1 MKVVEELPSSSTQ
14 ALEHMTVEPTPSTG
28 YSNRPYAYALVGVAL
43 LIGLAWTFQDR
54 IPPVTIGTV
63 APDFE
68 VNDLDGGLV
77 RLSDHSGDVVL
88 VNIWATWC
96 LPCLQEMPSMERLYQ
111 KIGGDGFEIL
121 AVSIDAEVGLFGLDG
136 NVGGDIREFAESL
149 GLTFPILHDPSGEI
163 MRLYRATA
171 VPETFLIGRD
181 GIIYKKVAGGT
192 EWDAAQHKELI
203 QRLLA
208 APQ

>member
-1 MKVVEELPSSSTQ
+1 MK
-14 ALEHMTVEPTPSTG
+14 VEPTPSAG

-43 LIGLAWTFQDR
+43 LIAVAWLSQGR
-54 IPPVTIGTV
+54 IQPVSAGTV

-68 VNDLDGGLV
+68 VNDLAGGLA
-77 RLSDHSGDVVL
+77 RLSDHRGEVLL

-96 LPCLQEMPSMERLYQ
+96 PPCVIEMPSMERLYQ
-111 KIGGDGFEIL
+111 ERGGDGFEIM
-121 AVSIDAEVGLFGLDG
+121 AVSIEAELGLLDSDG
-136 NVGGDIREFAESL
+136 VPGGDVQAFADSL
-149 GLTFPILHDPSGEI
+149 GLTFPMLHDPSEGI
-163 MRLYRATA
+163 KQLYRTRG

-181 GIIYKKVAGGT
+181 GIIYKKVVGGT
-192 EWDAAQHKELI
+192 EWDAPEHRELI